1 MTTTNRLVKATPAA
15 DSKLTAAEW
24 AAIAREKGRSEAA
37 KAWDVRA
44 MELGEQRIP
53 NGTTVRFDSDGGKH
67 RVSFQT

>member
-1 MTTTNRLVKATPAA
+1 MSTNPLRLTGKTSH

-67 RVSFQT
+67 RVSFLP